1 MMVSRRYGVTSV
13 VQVCTT
19 SNQRA
24 AFGTH
29 VTVKGPDR
37 IDQQSPRTAR
47 RVVYR
52 GKECLRFSY
61 GTFIDLMLGSGVKTV
76 DHGLFNLSSLRRG
89 LLTQVC
95 NPNKVSVDLFRGS
108 FPIWPFPTA
117 PQAGPAAS

>member
-1 MMVSRRYGVTSV
+1 MMVSRRSGITSV

-37 IDQQSPRTAR
+37 IGRSAVTSQSSRTAR
-47 RVVYR
+47 RVVSR

-61 GTFIDLMLGSGVKTV
+61 GTFIDLILGSGVKTV

-108 FPIWPFPTA
+108 FPI
-117 PQAGPAAS
+117 